1 MKKCKIVTK
10 KSGVNISLANKLV
23 KYIAKLSRKDVKK
36 GMIPLIRKIL
46 VALDHYSI
54 LVS

>member
-1 MKKCKIVTK
+1 MKKMQNSYK
-10 KSGVNISLANKLV
+10 KSVNISLANKLV

-36 GMIPLIRKIL
+36 RNDTFNKENIGGF
-46 VALDHYSI
+46 DHYSI